1 MAASLKVSD
10 NVAKIFH
17 ENFNTIVRHEI
28 VAGGRASTKTSRNAL
43 KIAMRMLENH
53 NEEWIVVRQHYA
65 HHADSTFLELQ
76 TAFERLGLKEGAH
89 FFTRGTKLK
98 ITLFNGST
106 IRFGGMDDF
115 RKLKGFT
122 KTSEEKYIGGI
133 WFFEIDEFKGSYGI
147 SQTVATFVRG
157 DKPHFTAL
165 YEFNPPETGS
175 WVYDWVNE
183 MKQRDD
189 TLYIFANYSDLT
201 PWEQKNWLGQ
211 LMLDEIEETKR
222 VNFSLF
228 ENIYLGRPRVLDG
241 ACYPRPIPDF
251 VEDIKNVRLDY
262 INVGI
267 DYGDADAT
275 TAVALGIS
283 NGKFYVLDQYYSKD
297 RNKLITEK
305 EEEIRNWLNWLREE
319 YNASIDAYCET
330 NPQSLYILLKQ
341 DINILDGIYIRK
353 VDKKKDFIKSTSAI
367 QERIDAINIL
377 VGKGIIFINP
387 ALHQVKQAMLEA
399 QYDKHG
405 KRQDDGTSDIDT
417 LDALEYS
424 VKAEIR
430 YILNNYYKE

>member
-1 MAASLKVSD
+1 MPASLKVSD

-17 ENFNTIVRHEI
+17 KDFNTVVRHEI
-28 VAGGRASTKTSRNAL
+28 VAGGRASTKTSRNAM
-43 KIAMRMLENH
+43 KIAVRMLQDPR
-53 NEEWIVVRQHYA
+53 EEWIVVRQHYA

-76 TAFERLGLKEGAH
+76 TAFERLGLTEGSH

-122 KTSEEKYIGGI
+122 KTSEEKFIGGI

-147 SQTVATFVRG
+147 SQTIATFVRG

-165 YEFNPPETGS
+165 YEYNPPETGS
-175 WVYDWVNE
+175 WVYEWVAE

-189 TLYIFANYSDLT
+189 TLYIFANYNDLT
-201 PWEQKNWLGQ
+201 MWEQRNWLGQ

-222 VNFSLF
+222 VNISLF
-228 ENIYLGRPRVLDG
+228 QNIYLGQPRVLEG
-241 ACYPRPIPDF
+241 ACYPRPIPDI
-251 VEDIKNVRLDY
+251 VDSLKDIKFDY

-275 TAVALGIS
+275 TAVAIGIS
-283 NGKFYVLDQYYSKD
+283 ADKFYVLSQYYSKD
-297 RNKLITEK
+297 KNKLITEK
-305 EEEIRNWLNWLREE
+305 EEEIRDWLNWLKDE
-319 YNASIDAYCET
+319 YNASIDTYCET
-330 NPQSLYILLKQ
+330 NPQSLYILMKQ
-341 DINILDGIYIRK
+341 DIHIYDGIYIHK

-377 VGKGIIFINP
+377 IGKGTIFINP
-387 ALHQVKQAMLEA
+387 ELHKIKQAMAEA
-399 QYDKHG
+399 QYDKHS
-405 KRQDDGTSDIDT
+405 KRLDDGTSDIDT
-417 LDALEYS
+417 LDAMEYAI
-424 VKAEIR
+424 KAEIR
-430 YILNNYYKE
+430 FILNNFYKE